1 MEKASPAPAE
11 QAGAPPPAELSPE
24 ELAKLSKEERKAY
37 HQARRAAQT
46 TQAVEKPAAPLTKA
60 QRRAIQDAQ
69 RKAKDDVKNASMGNE
84 EMLKELKM
92 QGLSEDQARN
102 VMAELLAG
110 NTVADV
116 DDDDEDADPEDLLGS
131 VRRWICEQKNE
142 QITKDSIRD
151 FNMKVR
157 FQGHV
162 DSTPPDHLRC
172 ILRVVVQEAC
182 AGCDLAAPK
191 LQPGAVAKRVQ
202 PCVERWAPLLEV
214 LFGKIDDVLEGAD
227 TVIHGIEEGIEAC
240 QAEADVPA
248 AGLAC
253 GVVGSLMAVR
263 EIDMIEDEDLL
274 AGCRRS
280 STAGKVME
288 KFIEFLE
295 EALED
300 EDEDEEDD

>member
-1 MEKASPAPAE
+1 M
-11 QAGAPPPAELSPE
+11 
-24 ELAKLSKEERKAY
+24 
-37 HQARRAAQT
+37 
-46 TQAVEKPAAPLTKA
+46 
-60 QRRAIQDAQ
+60 D
-69 RKAKDDVKNASMGNE
+69 NE

-92 QGLSEDQARN
+92 QGLSEDQARK
-102 VMAELLAG
+102 VMDELLAG
-110 NTVADV
+110 NTVAE
-116 DDDDEDADPEDLLGS
+116 DDDEDAEPEDLLGS
-131 VRRWICEQKNE
+131 VRRWICEQKDE
-142 QITKDSIRD
+142 QITKESIRD

-182 AGCDLAAPK
+182 TGCDLAAPK

-202 PCVERWAPLLEV
+202 PCVERWAPFLEV

-227 TVIHGIEEGIEAC
+227 TVVQGIEEGISAC
-240 QAEADVPA
+240 QADVPE

-253 GVVGSLMAVR
+253 GLVGSLMAIR

-274 AGCRRS
+274 TGCRRAS
-280 STAGKVME
+280 SQGKVME

-295 EALED
+295 DALDD
-300 EDEDEEDD
+300 EDDDDEDDD

>member
-1 MEKASPAPAE
+1 
-11 QAGAPPPAELSPE
+11 
-24 ELAKLSKEERKAY
+24 
-37 HQARRAAQT
+37 
-46 TQAVEKPAAPLTKA
+46 
-60 QRRAIQDAQ
+60 
-69 RKAKDDVKNASMGNE
+69 
-84 EMLKELKM
+84 MLKELKM

>member
-1 MEKASPAPAE
+1 MTRTQIRKTCWAAFGDGYASRRTSRSPKIPFLPA
-11 QAGAPPPAELSPE
+11 
-24 ELAKLSKEERKAY
+24 
-37 HQARRAAQT
+37 
-46 TQAVEKPAAPLTKA
+46 
-60 QRRAIQDAQ
+60 
-69 RKAKDDVKNASMGNE
+69 
-84 EMLKELKM
+84 
-92 QGLSEDQARN
+92 
-102 VMAELLAG
+102 
-110 NTVADV
+110 
-116 DDDDEDADPEDLLGS
+116 
-131 VRRWICEQKNE
+131 
-142 QITKDSIRD
+142 D

-263 EIDMIEDEDLL
+263 EIDMIEDE
-274 AGCRRS
+274 
-280 STAGKVME
+280 
-288 KFIEFLE
+288 
-295 EALED
+295 
-300 EDEDEEDD
+300 